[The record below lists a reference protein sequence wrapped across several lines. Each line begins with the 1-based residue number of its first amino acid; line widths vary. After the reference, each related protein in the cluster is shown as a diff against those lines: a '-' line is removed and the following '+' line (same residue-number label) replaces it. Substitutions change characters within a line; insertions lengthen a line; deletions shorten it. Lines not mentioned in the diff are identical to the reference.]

1 MSNIA
6 PEHLLEK
13 LKQGASPKVQDT
25 LDAIFRICNE
35 QVKQNLYDFSIATIS
50 RLGHQKGVP
59 KAQSIRNTPGKK
71 YRALIACFADNNTNK
86 VKVNKK
92 ESWIDEIESPKHK
105 LLMQML
111 VSELATTKQK
121 IK

>member
-1 MSNIA
+1 MPNIS
-6 PEHLLEK
+6 PEYLLEK

-59 KAQSIRNTPGKK
+59 KAQSIRNSSGKK
-71 YRALIACFADNNTNK
+71 Y
-86 VKVNKK
+86 
-92 ESWIDEIESPKHK
+92 HK
-105 LLMQML
+105 LITFFCRQ
-111 VSELATTKQK
+111 QH
-121 IK
+121 